1 MALLMN
7 TKGLVNASHIGKEEL
22 NSLPLHLNDMSQAG
36 EILLQGTII
45 YGDDF
50 TPEEGYISIRD
61 GIIREFG
68 REHVEADYEGIVC
81 PRFVNAHVQVGD
93 SAFKDPPFLPLS
105 ELVGPGGLK
114 ARMLAQMPRTTLIE
128 GMRRSLQLMVASG
141 TCAFADFREGGAKG
155 VNMLEEAVRGLPLQA
170 RILGRPY
177 PGQVNIP
184 QSCWGLGISSTRDHD
199 PDLLRAAVAS
209 ARKEG
214 QAVAVHAGEAG
225 NDDIGDALALHPDFL
240 VHMNQADETDL
251 RDAAHCNLPV
261 VVCPRSNLFTGV
273 GLPNVKRMLELG
285 ITIAVGTDNV
295 MMNSPD
301 IFEEMHF
308 ISKALLHDDRQVF
321 KMCTLNGAKITGL
334 DQRLGSIQEGKEA
347 RVIVIDKKSNNMW
360 GSMSPL
366 SSIVRRAGPSDII
379 VIL

>member
-1 MALLMN
+1 MN
-7 TKGLVNASHIGKEEL
+7 TNGLVNASLICKEEL
-22 NSLPLHLNDMSQAG
+22 NSLPFHFYDMPQAR

-50 TPEEGYISIRD
+50 IPQDGYISIRD

-68 REHVEADYEGIVC
+68 SEHVDADYEGIVC
-81 PRFVNAHVQVGD
+81 PCFVNAHVHVGD

-114 ARMLAQMPRTTLIE
+114 ARMLAQMPRAVLLE
-128 GMRRSLQLMVASG
+128 GMRRSLQLMASSG
-141 TCAFADFREGGAKG
+141 TCAFADFREGGAEG
-155 VNMLEEAVRGLPLQA
+155 VSMLEEAVLGLPLLA
-170 RILGRPY
+170 RILGRPS
-177 PGQVNIP
+177 PCQINIP
-184 QSCWGLGISSTRDHD
+184 ESCWGLGISSTRDHD
-199 PDLLRAAVAS
+199 PGQLRAAVAA
-209 ARKEG
+209 ARQAG
-214 QAVAVHAGEAG
+214 QAVGVHAGEAG

-240 VHMNQADETDL
+240 VHMNQAGEEDL
-251 RDAAHCNLPV
+251 RDVARSGLPV
-261 VVCPRSNLFTGV
+261 VVCPRSNLVTGV
-273 GLPNVKRMLELG
+273 GLPNVNRMVKLG

-347 RVIVIDKKSNNMW
+347 RVMVINKKSNNMW
-360 GSMSPL
+360 GSMAPL
-366 SSIVRRAGPSDII
+366 SSIVRRSGPSDII
-379 VIL
+379 AIF

>member
-1 MALLMN
+1 M
-7 TKGLVNASHIGKEEL
+7 
-22 NSLPLHLNDMSQAG
+22 PQAR

-50 TPEEGYISIRD
+50 TPADGYISIRD

-68 REHVEADYEGIVC
+68 SEHVDADYEGIVC
-81 PRFVNAHVQVGD
+81 PRFVNAHVHVGD

-114 ARMLAQMPRTTLIE
+114 AQMLAQTPRAVLLE
-128 GMRRSLQLMVASG
+128 GMRRSLQQMAASG
-141 TCAFADFREGGAKG
+141 TCAFADFREGGAEG
-155 VNMLEEAVRGLPLQA
+155 VSMLEEAVRGLPLLA
-170 RILGRPY
+170 RILGRPG
-177 PGQVNIP
+177 PGQTNIP
-184 QSCWGLGISSTRDHD
+184 ESCWGLGISSTRDHD
-199 PDLLRAAVAS
+199 PDQLKATVAA
-209 ARKEG
+209 ARKAG
-214 QAVAVHAGEAG
+214 QAVGVHAGEAG

-240 VHMNQADETDL
+240 VHMNRADEADL
-251 RDAAHCNLPV
+251 RDAAHSCLPV
-261 VVCPRSNLFTGV
+261 VVCPRSNQVTGV
-273 GLPNVKRMLELG
+273 GLPNVNRMVELG

-321 KMCTLNGAKITGL
+321 KMCTLNGAKVTGL

-347 RVIVIDKKSNNMW
+347 RVMVLDKISNNMW

-379 VIL
+379 AIF